1 MLQVCNY
8 EIYIS
13 HISNRL
19 MCLDVVEK
27 DNNEILVCTPF
38 LLIRVK
44 APFKIVYIMEQTIPC
59 FAADFKEQ

>member
-1 MLQVCNY
+1 
-8 EIYIS
+8 
-13 HISNRL
+13 